1 MQYTDDAIAD
11 FEAYDFQQQ
20 KELERLPCCEIC
32 SDKIQDSFAFH
43 VYGCWYHKDC
53 FESEFLQEVVL

>member
-1 MQYTDDAIAD
+1 MYTDDPTAD
-11 FEAYDFQQQ
+11 FEDFDWQQQ